1 MDFLSSSF
9 SCLRRSS
16 RRSPIHPRE
25 YCGIFLGMEK
35 NVGCSLC
42 SLTFST
48 WGESS
53 DSSSSFGVILI
64 LRYLI
69 GLLGRYLPTLIS
81 LYESFLCSSSCFPRY
96 LYRWFNLCHFIFFFF
111 NLYNFIFCSHDFRF
125 VTVWRKILSFL
136 LIYNVI
142 FSCYLKLDIF
152 NEPVTKNIFLWNSNT
167 CKL

>member
-1 MDFLSSSF
+1 MLVVPFV
-9 SCLRRSS
+9 R
-16 RRSPIHPRE
+16 
-25 YCGIFLGMEK
+25 
-35 NVGCSLC
+35 
-42 SLTFST
+42 LTFST

-96 LYRWFNLCHFIFFFF
+96 LYRWFNLCHFLFFFF

-142 FSCYLKLDIF
+142 FSCYLKLGYSPWVIDIYFTWVIDIF
-152 NEPVTKNIFLWNSNT
+152 NEPVTKNIFLWNYNT